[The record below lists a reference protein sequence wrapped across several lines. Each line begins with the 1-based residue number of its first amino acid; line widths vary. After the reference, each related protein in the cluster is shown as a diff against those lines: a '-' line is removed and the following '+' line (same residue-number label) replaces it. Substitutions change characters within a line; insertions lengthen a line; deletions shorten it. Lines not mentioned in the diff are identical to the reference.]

1 MPSPST
7 RRRFVSA
14 LCVLPAIVA
23 WPGVVAAAPAAPR
36 RLAFYHTHTAEKLD
50 VVYSQGGNYLA
61 DALSEVDN
69 YLRDFRTGDSHPI
82 DPALLDTLS
91 DIQALTGRTGR
102 FEVISAFR
110 SPRTNAMLAGKS
122 GGVAD
127 RSLHIKGQA
136 IDVRLPGLAT
146 ADLRRAALEIGAG
159 GVGYY
164 PASDFV
170 HLDTGRVRSW

>member
-1 MPSPST
+1 M
-7 RRRFVSA
+7 
-14 LCVLPAIVA
+14 PAIAA
-23 WPGVVAAAPAAPR
+23 WPGLVTAAPAAPR
-36 RLAFYHTHTAEKLD
+36 RLAFYHTHTAEKLE
-50 VVYSQGGNYLA
+50 VVYREDGRYLD
-61 DALSEVDN
+61 DALAEVN
-69 YLRDFRTGDSHPI
+69 HYLRDFRTGDTHPI
-82 DPALLDTLS
+82 DPVLLDTLS

-110 SPRTNAMLAGKS
+110 SPRTNAMLAGKN

-127 RSLHIKGQA
+127 RSLHIQGQA
-136 IDVRLPGLAT
+136 IDVRLPGLDT